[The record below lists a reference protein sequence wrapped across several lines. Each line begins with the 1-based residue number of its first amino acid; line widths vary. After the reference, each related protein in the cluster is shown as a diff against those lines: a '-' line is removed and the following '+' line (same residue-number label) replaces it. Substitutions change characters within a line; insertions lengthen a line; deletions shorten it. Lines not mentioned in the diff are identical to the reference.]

1 MHKKPYYCIL
11 LTNIGA
17 KTMREFTNI
26 MDLADEVQD
35 MVERQVAGMRRVSA
49 TELGLDQRCGFAYVD
64 EDMEAIV
71 VDDARARSFNYYG
84 GFEYISDEDKRTLGD
99 YVIYFRTNDR
109 VNDAL
114 ECLMEAEGLC
124 DTEVDE

>member
-1 MHKKPYYCIL
+1 
-11 LTNIGA
+11 
-17 KTMREFTNI
+17 MREFTNI

-49 TELGLDQRCGFAYVD
+49 SDLGLDNRCGFAYVD

-99 YVIYFRTNDR
+99 YVIYFNTCDR
-109 VNDAL
+109 VSDAL
-114 ECLMEAEGLC
+114 ECLMEKDGQCESEDAE
-124 DTEVDE
+124 

>member
-1 MHKKPYYCIL
+1 
-11 LTNIGA
+11 
-17 KTMREFTNI
+17 MREFTNI

-35 MVERQVAGMRRVSA
+35 MVERQVAGMRRVTA
-49 TELGLDQRCGFAYVD
+49 NELGLDQRCGFAYVD

-84 GFEYISDEDKRTLGD
+84 GFEYIDSEDKRQLGD
-99 YVIYFRTNDR
+99 YTIYFRTNDR

-114 ECLMEAEGLC
+114 ECLMEADGLC
-124 DTEVDE
+124 NSEIDD

>member
-1 MHKKPYYCIL
+1 
-11 LTNIGA
+11 
-17 KTMREFTNI
+17 MREFSNI

-64 EDMEAIV
+64 DNMEAIV
-71 VDDARARSFNYYG
+71 VDDARARSFNYYC

-99 YVIYFRTNDR
+99 YVIYFNTCDR
-109 VNDAL
+109 VRGAL
-114 ECLMEAEGLC
+114 ESLMEKDGLC
-124 DTEVDE
+124 ESE